1 MMDTTR
7 LAEQWMEMWPRLTPL
22 QRQGMLSS
30 LMAAN
35 RDVPG
40 NDALLDAI
48 VTLAAGTG
56 NGITW
61 PKSLEQIAAM
71 REALGQLGLADW
83 RTFNNTAFV
92 LHRGNVFDE
101 TVTALEGGGIEYGFA
116 PRYLDFLGLIE
127 EERAH
132 LGISEPTLLDVGCW
146 QGTLMLEMAQR
157 GFQTQGTD
165 IGDAMGPVIAE
176 RTALLKAEDRARVLG
191 FRSGWAH
198 EILPEMGQFDII
210 TCQETLEHVP
220 TAVLEETCEAMLGAA
235 RHSILVTVPGWDDG
249 WPAHLRVFTAEQ
261 LVALFHPDE
270 NDVEVVRPPGVMC
283 YTTVRVR
290 RQQV

>member
-7 LAEQWMEMWPRLTPL
+7 LAEEWAEMWPRLMPL

-30 LMAAN
+30 FMAAN
-35 RDVPG
+35 TGPAG
-40 NDALLDAI
+40 NDALWVAI
-48 VTLAAGTG
+48 VTLGAATG

-61 PKSLEQIAAM
+61 PESPEQIAAM
-71 REALGQLGLADW
+71 RAALGQLDLADW

-92 LHRGNVFDE
+92 LQRGNAFDE
-101 TVTALEGGGIEYGFA
+101 AVTALEGGGIKYGFA
-116 PRYLDFLGLIE
+116 PRYLDFIGLVE

-132 LGISEPTLLDVGCW
+132 LGISQPSLLDVGCW

-157 GFQTQGTD
+157 GFQAQGTD

-191 FRSGWAH
+191 FHSGWAH

-210 TCQETLEHVP
+210 TCQETLDHVP
-220 TAVLEETCEAMLGAA
+220 TAVLEQTCDAMLDAA

-261 LVALFHPDE
+261 LVVLFHPDE
-270 NDVEVVRPPGVMC
+270 NDVGVVRPPGVMC

-290 RQQV
+290 KRET